1 MELFS
6 LNLSH
11 WLLDPWLLNPFMRRA
26 LAISVAVSFSSAPLG
41 YFLHLR
47 RMALIGDA
55 LSHAVLPGAALG
67 FILGGLTLPA
77 LYLGGLIAGILV
89 AFLAAAVSQATQTR
103 EDSSLAT
110 FYLISL
116 ALGVILISSTGTSV
130 DLMHFLFGSLL
141 SADVNAVLLVSGIS
155 SVILLLIALFGRLI
169 LLETIDPEFMAS
181 VGVSARKTHL
191 FFLALVVLG
200 LVSAF
205 QALGTLLAVGL
216 MMIPSATGRLL
227 KQSLWGGIVASVF
240 VAIFSSVLGLLTSY
254 HFGLP
259 SGPAIVL
266 AAGGF
271 YLLALFFAPQTG
283 VFTKRFQKGH
293 YVP

>member
-1 MELFS
+1 MEFL
-6 LNLSH
+6 H
-11 WLLDPWLLNPFMRRA
+11 QLLLEPWIANPFMKRA
-26 LAISVAVSFSSAPLG
+26 LAISFAVSLSSAPIG

-67 FILGGLTLPA
+67 FILGGLTLPS
-77 LYLGGLIAGILV
+77 LYLGGLIAGVLV
-89 AFLAAAVSQATQTR
+89 AFLSALVSQATQLR
-103 EDSSLAT
+103 EDSSFAT

-116 ALGVILISSTGTSV
+116 ALGVVLISSTGTSV

-141 SADVNAVLLVSGIS
+141 NADNHAVFLVSGMS
-155 SVILLLIALFGRLI
+155 SLILILFAVFGRWI
-169 LLETIDPEFMAS
+169 LLESIDSEFLS
-181 VGVSARKTHL
+181 SLGLSAKKAHL

-227 KQSLWGGIVASVF
+227 NPSLLGGILASTMVAVL
-240 VAIFSSVLGLLTSY
+240 SSILGLLISY
-254 HFGLP
+254 HGSLP
-259 SGPAIVL
+259 PGPAIVL
-266 AAGGF
+266 MAGAF
-271 YLLALFFAPQTG
+271 YLFALFLAPDTG
-283 VFTKRFQKGH
+283 LLTRKLKKGH
-293 YVP
+293 YAP